1 MRVNKFFLLFT
12 IIAVLVMTL
21 TGCSTQPKLIKLNYI
36 ETVRSIFYAPVYVAI
51 NKGFFKDEGL
61 DINLTTAQGSDKA
74 MTAILSGTADFGMQ
88 GPETTVYVYNQGRED
103 YTVNFAQVTKKD
115 GSFLVGRSAEPDFK
129 WENLK
134 GKTII
139 GGRPG
144 GMPEMVLEWVL
155 KDHGLAP
162 GKDVNVIT
170 NLQFTAT
177 AGAFQSQPDVDYV
190 ALFEPTGSIMEKTG
204 EGKIVASLG
213 EAGGEVP
220 YTTFAAKKSF
230 IKKNPE
236 SVQKI
241 TNALYKGQLWVKD
254 HSSKEI
260 AEAISSF
267 FPDADPKLTE
277 TVVNRYKDQES
288 WTYTPAV
295 SEEGLDHLQDFIRSA
310 GELKNGKIESA
321 KIIDNTFAD
330 KAVELVK

>member
-1 MRVNKFFLLFT
+1 MRVKQLILIFT
-12 IIAVLVMTL
+12 LIAIIAVSSA
-21 TGCSTQPKLIKLNYI
+21 GCSTQPKLTKLNYI

-51 NKGFFKDEGL
+51 NKGFFADEGL
-61 DINLTTAQGSDKA
+61 ELDLTTAQGSDKA
-74 MTAILSGTADFGMQ
+74 MTAILSGTADFGLQ

-103 YTVNFAQVTKKD
+103 YAVNFAQVTKRD
-115 GSFLVGRSAEPDFK
+115 GSFLVGRTSEPDFQ

-155 KDHGLAP
+155 KDHGLTP

-190 ALFEPTGSIMEKTG
+190 ALFEPTGSIMEKIG
-204 EGKIVASLG
+204 EGKVIASLG
-213 EAGGEVP
+213 VAGGEVP
-220 YTTFAAKKSF
+220 YTAFAAKKSY
-230 IKKNPE
+230 IEKHPDTI
-236 SVQKI
+236 QKI
-241 TNALYKGQLWVKD
+241 TDALYKGQLWVKE
-254 HSSKEI
+254 HSSREI

-267 FPDADPKLTE
+267 FPDADIDLIE
-277 TVVNRYKDQES
+277 TVVTRYKEQDT
-288 WTYTPAV
+288 WPYTPQV
-295 SEEGLDHLQDFIRSA
+295 SKEGLDHMQDFIVTS
-310 GELKNGKIESA
+310 GELKSGKIDSS

-330 KAVELVK
+330 KAVETVK